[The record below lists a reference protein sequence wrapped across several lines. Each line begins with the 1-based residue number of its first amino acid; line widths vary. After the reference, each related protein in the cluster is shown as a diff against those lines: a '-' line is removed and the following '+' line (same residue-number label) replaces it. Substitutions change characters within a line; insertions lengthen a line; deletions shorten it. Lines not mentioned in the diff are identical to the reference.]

1 VPSDQR
7 ATQSNKQQGAKS
19 SSSRSSSFRLDSEP
33 GIRASATHTAP
44 TSAFTLREYLIA
56 HAAATAVPEQH
67 QDYNLQG
74 LCDFVARQ
82 YPIIPAH
89 ARPYL
94 VIGAVAS
101 AQHAAQIHF
110 LAETHGAS
118 QEENKRVI
126 AVGAKCTLSN
136 WVIGLRGEP
145 IFPRQQC
152 RHYAV
157 IEPGCGDIPS
167 TAQEASHCPS
177 DVNRLEINQDHDIM
191 DAAPFEASLFPVL
204 KMTSDHSFQQMV
216 DELAGEVELQE
227 HEAFFGQLRQGS
239 RVLENVESSAQLPE
253 LTDQRCG
260 VAAELLID
268 QPLSESTEA
277 SLHLPPVTVT
287 ISSRKR
293 HAAQRS
299 GLQTEPGVSKS
310 YENQPVGADDGEII
324 DLHPAAED
332 DQSATTTAR
341 EESAATLRPDTVADP
356 VVEGTLPSTSTET
369 LAIETSTAVPL
380 MRAELQ
386 SRSEDQTELV
396 IDLSPPTIDEDIV
409 AVPQTPVVPPMPPPK
424 SYCTAVKKSH
434 ESSSDGKTANTALSS
449 ARDKQSSSVKSDRR
463 RDEVR
468 SQREQRQDTTNC
480 TRQPSATLRRPSGDR
495 DDRRHRSRSPHEQ
508 HGASHRYASE
518 REYHNFQKWLEIKSQ

>member
-1 VPSDQR
+1 MPPKRVECEECGLSLLKSNLSRHMTSHLSIRRVRASSADPSLYCRSVTVSHEHSNVPSDQR
-7 ATQSNKQQGAKS
+7 ATSSDKQQGAKS

-33 GIRASATHTAP
+33 GIRTSATRTAP
-44 TSAFTLREYLIA
+44 TPAFTLEEYLIA
-56 HAAATAVPEQH
+56 HAAAAAVSEQH

-94 VIGAVAS
+94 VIGAVAG

-118 QEENKRVI
+118 QEEYKKEI
-126 AVGAKCTLSN
+126 AVSAKCSLSN

-152 RHYAV
+152 RHDAV

-167 TAQEASHCPS
+167 TAQEASRCPS
-177 DVNRLEINQDHDIM
+177 DVNRLETNQDHDIM

-239 RVLENVESSAQLPE
+239 RVLENVESHAQLPE

-268 QPLSESTEA
+268 QPLSESTEV
-277 SLHLPPVTVT
+277 SLHLPHVTVT
-287 ISSRKR
+287 IPSRER
-293 HAAQRS
+293 HAAERS
-299 GLQTEPGVSKS
+299 GLQTEPAISMPYV
-310 YENQPVGADDGEII
+310 NQSVAANGGGII
-324 DLHPAAED
+324 DLHPAAGD
-332 DQSATTTAR
+332 GQSATTTAR
-341 EESAATLRPDTVADP
+341 EESTATLRSDTVADP

-369 LAIETSTAVPL
+369 FAMETSTAIP
-380 MRAELQ
+380 A
-386 SRSEDQTELV
+386 
-396 IDLSPPTIDEDIV
+396 DEGRI
-409 AVPQTPVVPPMPPPK
+409 AI
-424 SYCTAVKKSH
+424 
-434 ESSSDGKTANTALSS
+434 E
-449 ARDKQSSSVKSDRR
+449 RR
-463 RDEVR
+463 G
-468 SQREQRQDTTNC
+468 SNGT
-480 TRQPSATLRRPSGDR
+480 G
-495 DDRRHRSRSPHEQ
+495 
-508 HGASHRYASE
+508 Y
-518 REYHNFQKWLEIKSQ
+518 